1 MNNNSNNP
9 KPELLAPAGDME
21 KLIAACEY
29 GADAVY
35 IGGGNYNLR
44 AGAKNF
50 GADETAQAAAYAHKR
65 GVKVYAAVNIFA
77 HNEDLGGMV
86 EYFTAIKHAGIDALI
101 ISDPGVFD
109 LARKTLPDTDIHIS
123 TQANNTNY
131 AGVLFWGKRGAK
143 RAVLARELSFNEIAQ
158 ISEKTAGKVELE
170 VFVHGAMCVSYS
182 GRCLLSNY
190 LNERDSNR
198 GMCSQPCRW
207 KYALSEKSRE
217 GEFFQVE
224 EDSRGTYILN
234 SKDLC
239 MIEYIPELIKSGAV
253 SFKIEGRNKTPYYVA
268 AVTKAYR
275 EAIDDYFESPEKYLA
290 RKNYYMDEIL
300 KVSNREFTTGFYF
313 TKPDGSAQIYCG
325 DSYVRTYDFI
335 GVVLGYD
342 EKTGL
347 AKIEQRNKF
356 SVGDTAEFLTP
367 KGGGASA
374 LISEMYNENMES
386 ILSAPHP
393 KQIVYVKTGLPVKA
407 LDFMRK
413 RML

>member
-1 MNNNSNNP
+1 MKNICQA
-9 KPELLAPAGDME
+9 KPELLAPAGDTE

-35 IGGGNYNLR
+35 IGGGNFNLR

-50 GADETAQAAAYAHKR
+50 SPDEMAQAAAYAHSKN
-65 GVKVYAAVNIFA
+65 VKVYAAVNIFA
-77 HNEDLGGMV
+77 HNEDLSNIA
-86 EYFTAIKHAGIDALI
+86 EYFTAIKSAGIDALI

-109 LARKTLPDTDIHIS
+109 LAKKILPNTDIHIS

-131 AGVLFWGKRGAK
+131 AGVLFWGKQGAK
-143 RAVLARELSFNEIAQ
+143 RAVLARELSFNEIGQ

-190 LNERDSNR
+190 LNLRDSNR

-207 KYALSEKSRE
+207 EYALSEKSRE
-217 GEFFQVE
+217 GEFFRIE

-239 MIEYIPELIKSGAV
+239 MVEYIPELINSSAV

-275 EAIDDYFESPEKYLA
+275 EAIDDYFESPEKYLS
-290 RKNYYMDEIL
+290 RKKYYAQEIL

-313 TKPDGSAQIYCG
+313 AKPDGSAQIYGG

-335 GVVLGYD
+335 GVVLCYD
-342 EKTGL
+342 EKTGF

-367 KGGGASA
+367 KGSGASA
-374 LISEMYNENMES
+374 LISEMYNENMET

-393 KQIVYVKTGLPVKA
+393 KQIVYVKTGFPVKA

-413 RML
+413 RTG